1 MDTSGS
7 KLQQKALQQP
17 KQKKSKSAEFL
28 MGEMEESAVV
38 EGIENPVFDGSYS
51 TELSA
56 SRASAGRE
64 IQRDRQDSTLAA
76 HQQKMEL
83 RAPAKPRVS
92 TGNERARNYFD
103 PALVQETNPRRCG
116 MAEVGTED
124 ELELKIMNQDEKG
137 LYQKMAEM
145 LDADDDTTII
155 ELPGMALAHRE
166 EAEVWKV
173 RAGDPT
179 LRVGAGAAGRG
190 RFMAAVEEGEEE
202 VIPRYAQQLR
212 ERVLPD
218 MITLGSLSLEQVRA
232 TKRNIYVISYIHQHM
247 SHVHYTLRLMDNT
260 GAESQLLKALRERK
274 GEVIAKYGEMTE
286 ASAAAESP
294 WAREPGL
301 GWQVEWSQSPQ
312 PMEVRVRCLRA
323 VRDKL
328 PRGLYSLSVALQ
340 SRLGGPALT
349 WSCLKEEQWAGTT
362 EPVEHGGHFY
372 DTELHV
378 NQSLF
383 TILPASCDMLPSM
396 VLLFRLLDLT
406 GERSQVGT
414 TLGWA
419 AFPVCHATLTT
430 VQGRFK
436 TPILRGLPHPHLDQ
450 FRKIEGLMSAD
461 LDNWLCNLYFQ
472 VRKLPSGSSRGDE
485 EHSVTLQIPP
495 LLVPPSPPQA
505 GPSGSSPSRGRGGV
519 KPCHRGSPLHLSA
532 SHSSSACSSSTLP
545 GRAPPPSPP
554 PPPTASGH
562 SGGQIKPNVTDRV
575 AGLHGCQRRS
585 GNILANAKY
594 QSSTPTSS
602 TLRKERGGNNRENS
616 GEEVAGEEVNL
627 IRTLSNGSKGV
638 PHSTSR
644 RPVKA
649 PLRKNSTVVVPE
661 KIEEMRDPYTEK
673 AETWMHYKKKPI
685 NKINSSSAHVRGSA
699 APPPLLQG
707 QADKQETAAPAVAS
721 SEKRENLWAKEMEE
735 YTFSLQPV
743 LSYRGA
749 GGGGTGSGSNGGA
762 AERTHLALRMIP
774 SELGLSPRRWG
785 WRSSSAAAAAQLCL
799 IMPLLALI
807 WFARLYLHYCSQW
820 LFLQAIAVPVNKFQ
834 FHAHT
839 VELVYQNSLLHTREE
854 LAMVVV
860 GPLTLNAVT
869 LLLLLIRWGCQLAF
883 GSLPSFTSN
892 FIMALGVWTVLDPLA
907 VFVVDAILGRL
918 SYSAESPVADAA
930 KLYWHFYRT
939 DQSGAAGV
947 VITLF
952 LYAIL
957 FLLSTTILY
966 LYFLRLHNE
975 GRMLDIFQRLSVT
988 EGSFFV
994 PRDLEVSNQELG
1006 YIIQK
1011 AEQWRGF
1018 NGERRKVSVYDYI
1031 WTEEGPLAGCAPP
1044 RGDPRGAVPTAG
1056 GESSTHVSV
1065 YTLYLS
1071 GQRHRYRHFLRQP
1084 DGAILEVI
1092 GDMDGAEPPL
1102 STMPRPGQRT
1112 PEVNQEDEGPTST
1125 LQLRERKRRKPVWRT
1140 HRVEPVGDSG
1150 HGSSCTA
1157 RP

>member
-28 MGEMEESAVV
+28 MGGMEESAVV

-92 TGNERARNYFD
+92 TGNGRARNYFD

-173 RAGDPT
+173 RAGDPA

-218 MITLGSLSLEQVRA
+218 MITLGSLSVEQDTHLQRGGMSQENEWVR
-232 TKRNIYVISYIHQHM
+232 KK
-247 SHVHYTLRLMDNT
+247 RLMSFLRGNAKEPQAQSHRDCDQQERILQDRLYVAFQR
-260 GAESQLLKALRERK
+260 AESQLLKALRERK

-286 ASAAAESP
+286 ASSAAESP

-328 PRGLYSLSVALQ
+328 PRGLYSLSVALH

-349 WSCLKEEQWAGTT
+349 WSRLKEEQWAGTT

-396 VLLFRLLDLT
+396 VLLFRLLGLT
-406 GERSQVGT
+406 VERSQVGT

-505 GPSGSSPSRGRGGV
+505 GPSSPSRRRGGV

-545 GRAPPPSPP
+545 G
-554 PPPTASGH
+554 
-562 SGGQIKPNVTDRV
+562 
-575 AGLHGCQRRS
+575 
-585 GNILANAKY
+585 
-594 QSSTPTSS
+594 
-602 TLRKERGGNNRENS
+602 
-616 GEEVAGEEVNL
+616 
-627 IRTLSNGSKGV
+627 
-638 PHSTSR
+638 
-644 RPVKA
+644 
-649 PLRKNSTVVVPE
+649 KNSTVVVPE

-699 APPPLLQG
+699 APPPLLHG
-707 QADKQETAAPAVAS
+707 QTDKQETAAPAAAS

-743 LSYRGA
+743 LSYRGP
-749 GGGGTGSGSNGGA
+749 GGGGTSSGSGGGA

-785 WRSSSAAAAAQLCL
+785 WRSSSAAAQLCL

-975 GRMLDIFQRLSVT
+975 GRMLDIFQRLSAT

-994 PRDLEVSNQELG
+994 PRDLEVSNQELD

-1018 NGERRKVSVYDYI
+1018 NGERRKVSVYDHI

-1044 RGDPRGAVPTAG
+1044 RGDPRGAVPAAG

-1112 PEVNQEDEGPTST
+1112 PEVNQEDEGPSST
-1125 LQLRERKRRKPVWRT
+1125 LQLRERKRTKPVWRT
-1140 HRVEPVGDSG
+1140 HRVAPVGDSG

>member
-28 MGEMEESAVV
+28 MGGMEESAVV

-92 TGNERARNYFD
+92 TGNGRARNYFD

-173 RAGDPT
+173 RAGDPA

-218 MITLGSLSLEQVRA
+218 MITLGSLSVEQDTHLQRGGMSQENEWEPQA
-232 TKRNIYVISYIHQHM
+232 QSHRDCDQQERILQDRLYVAFQ
-247 SHVHYTLRLMDNT
+247 R
-260 GAESQLLKALRERK
+260 AESQLLKALRERK

-286 ASAAAESP
+286 ASSAAESP

-328 PRGLYSLSVALQ
+328 PRGLYSLSVALH
-340 SRLGGPALT
+340 SRLGGPALN
-349 WSCLKEEQWAGTT
+349 WSRLKEEQWAGTT

-396 VLLFRLLDLT
+396 VLLFRLLGLT
-406 GERSQVGT
+406 VERSQVGT

-419 AFPVCHATLTT
+419 AFPVCHAILTT

-505 GPSGSSPSRGRGGV
+505 GPSSSSPSRRRGGV

-545 GRAPPPSPP
+545 G
-554 PPPTASGH
+554 
-562 SGGQIKPNVTDRV
+562 
-575 AGLHGCQRRS
+575 
-585 GNILANAKY
+585 
-594 QSSTPTSS
+594 
-602 TLRKERGGNNRENS
+602 
-616 GEEVAGEEVNL
+616 
-627 IRTLSNGSKGV
+627 
-638 PHSTSR
+638 
-644 RPVKA
+644 
-649 PLRKNSTVVVPE
+649 KNSTVVVPE

-685 NKINSSSAHVRGSA
+685 NKINSLSAHVRGSA

-707 QADKQETAAPAVAS
+707 QTDKQETAAPAAAS

-743 LSYRGA
+743 LSYRGP
-749 GGGGTGSGSNGGA
+749 GGGGTSSGSGGGA

-785 WRSSSAAAAAQLCL
+785 WRSSSAAAQLCL

-975 GRMLDIFQRLSVT
+975 GRMLDIFQRLSAT

-994 PRDLEVSNQELG
+994 PRDLEVSNQELD

-1018 NGERRKVSVYDYI
+1018 NGERRKVSVYDHI

-1044 RGDPRGAVPTAG
+1044 RGDPRGAVPAAG

-1112 PEVNQEDEGPTST
+1112 PEVNQEDEGPSST
-1125 LQLRERKRRKPVWRT
+1125 LQLRERKRTKPVWRT
-1140 HRVEPVGDSG
+1140 HRVAPVGDSG

>member
-28 MGEMEESAVV
+28 MGGMEESAVV

-56 SRASAGRE
+56 SQASAGRE

-145 LDADDDTTII
+145 LDADDDITII

-166 EAEVWKV
+166 EEEVWKV

-179 LRVGAGAAGRG
+179 LRVDAGATGRG

-212 ERVLPD
+212 ERMLPD
-218 MITLGSLSLEQVRA
+218 MITLGSLSLEQDTHLQREGMSQENEWVR
-232 TKRNIYVISYIHQHM
+232 KK
-247 SHVHYTLRLMDNT
+247 RLMSFLRGNAKEPQAQSHRDCDQQERILQDRLYAAFQR
-260 GAESQLLKALRERK
+260 AESQLLKALRERK

-328 PRGLYSLSVALQ
+328 PRGLYSLSVALH

-372 DTELHV
+372 DTELYV

-396 VLLFRLLDLT
+396 VLLFRLLGLT

-472 VRKLPSGSSRGDE
+472 VRKLPSGSSRGDV
-485 EHSVTLQIPP
+485 EHSVSLQIPP

-505 GPSGSSPSRGRGGV
+505 GPSGTSPSRGRGGI

-545 GRAPPPSPP
+545 G
-554 PPPTASGH
+554 
-562 SGGQIKPNVTDRV
+562 
-575 AGLHGCQRRS
+575 
-585 GNILANAKY
+585 
-594 QSSTPTSS
+594 
-602 TLRKERGGNNRENS
+602 
-616 GEEVAGEEVNL
+616 
-627 IRTLSNGSKGV
+627 
-638 PHSTSR
+638 
-644 RPVKA
+644 
-649 PLRKNSTVVVPE
+649 KNSTVVVPE

-707 QADKQETAAPAVAS
+707 QADKQETAAPAAAS

-735 YTFSLQPV
+735 YTFSLQ
-743 LSYRGA
+743 
-749 GGGGTGSGSNGGA
+749 
-762 AERTHLALRMIP
+762 
-774 SELGLSPRRWG
+774 
-785 WRSSSAAAAAQLCL
+785 
-799 IMPLLALI
+799 
-807 WFARLYLHYCSQW
+807 
-820 LFLQAIAVPVNKFQ
+820 FQ

-907 VFVVDAILGRL
+907 VFVVDAVLGRL

-957 FLLSTTILY
+957 FLLSITILY

-994 PRDLEVSNQELG
+994 PRDLEVSNRELD

-1018 NGERRKVSVYDYI
+1018 NGERRKHCSINYGGCLTRPAQLSGVSVYDYI

-1044 RGDPRGAVPTAG
+1044 RGDPHGVVPAAG

-1102 STMPRPGQRT
+1102 STLPRPGQRT
-1112 PEVNQEDEGPTST
+1112 PEVNQEDEGTSST

-1150 HGSSCTA
+1150 HGSSCTT

>member
-28 MGEMEESAVV
+28 MGGMEESAVV

-92 TGNERARNYFD
+92 TGNGRARNYFD

-173 RAGDPT
+173 RAGDPA

-218 MITLGSLSLEQVRA
+218 MITLGSLSVEQDTHLQRGGMSQENEWVR
-232 TKRNIYVISYIHQHM
+232 KK
-247 SHVHYTLRLMDNT
+247 RLMSFLRGNAKEPQAQSHRDCDQQERILQDRLYVAFQR
-260 GAESQLLKALRERK
+260 AESQLLKALRERK

-286 ASAAAESP
+286 ASSAAESP

-328 PRGLYSLSVALQ
+328 PRGLYSLSVALH
-340 SRLGGPALT
+340 SRLGGPALN
-349 WSCLKEEQWAGTT
+349 WSRLKEEQWAGTT

-396 VLLFRLLDLT
+396 VLLFRLLGLT
-406 GERSQVGT
+406 VERSQVGT

-419 AFPVCHATLTT
+419 AFPVCHAILTT

-505 GPSGSSPSRGRGGV
+505 GPSSSSPSRRRGGV

-545 GRAPPPSPP
+545 G
-554 PPPTASGH
+554 
-562 SGGQIKPNVTDRV
+562 
-575 AGLHGCQRRS
+575 
-585 GNILANAKY
+585 
-594 QSSTPTSS
+594 
-602 TLRKERGGNNRENS
+602 
-616 GEEVAGEEVNL
+616 
-627 IRTLSNGSKGV
+627 
-638 PHSTSR
+638 
-644 RPVKA
+644 
-649 PLRKNSTVVVPE
+649 KNSTVVVPE

-685 NKINSSSAHVRGSA
+685 NKINSLSAHVRGSA

-707 QADKQETAAPAVAS
+707 QTDKQETAAPAAAS

-735 YTFSLQPV
+735 YTFSLQ
-743 LSYRGA
+743 
-749 GGGGTGSGSNGGA
+749 
-762 AERTHLALRMIP
+762 
-774 SELGLSPRRWG
+774 
-785 WRSSSAAAAAQLCL
+785 
-799 IMPLLALI
+799 
-807 WFARLYLHYCSQW
+807 
-820 LFLQAIAVPVNKFQ
+820 FQ

-975 GRMLDIFQRLSVT
+975 GRMLDIFQRLSAT

-994 PRDLEVSNQELG
+994 PRDLEVSNQELD

-1018 NGERRKVSVYDYI
+1018 NGERRKVSVYDHI

-1044 RGDPRGAVPTAG
+1044 RGDPRGAVPAAG

-1112 PEVNQEDEGPTST
+1112 PEVNQEDEGPSST
-1125 LQLRERKRRKPVWRT
+1125 LQLRERKRTKPVWRT
-1140 HRVEPVGDSG
+1140 HRVAPVGDSG

>member
-1 MDTSGS
+1 MAATAQSFQLLG
-7 KLQQKALQQP
+7 LQQ
-17 KQKKSKSAEFL
+17 
-28 MGEMEESAVV
+28 GEKFNV
-38 EGIENPVFDGSYS
+38 
-51 TELSA
+51 T
-56 SRASAGRE
+56 
-64 IQRDRQDSTLAA
+64 
-76 HQQKMEL
+76 
-83 RAPAKPRVS
+83 VS

-155 ELPGMALAHRE
+155 ELPGMVLAHRE

-173 RAGDPT
+173 RAGDPA
-179 LRVGAGAAGRG
+179 LRVGAGAAGSG

-218 MITLGSLSLEQVRA
+218 MITLGSLSLEQDTHLQRGGMSQENEWVR
-232 TKRNIYVISYIHQHM
+232 KK
-247 SHVHYTLRLMDNT
+247 RLMSFLRGNAKEPQAQSHRDCDQQERILQDRLYAAFQR
-260 GAESQLLKALRERK
+260 AESQLLKALRERK

-286 ASAAAESP
+286 ASSAAESP

-312 PMEVRVRCLRA
+312 PMEVHVRCLRA

-328 PRGLYSLSVALQ
+328 PRGLYSLSVALH

-396 VLLFRLLDLT
+396 VLLFRLLGLT

-430 VQGRFK
+430 VQGCFK
-436 TPILRGLPHPHLDQ
+436 TPILRGLPQPHFDQ

-495 LLVPPSPPQA
+495 LLVPPSPPRA

-519 KPCHRGSPLHLSA
+519 KPCHRRSPLHLFA
-532 SHSSSACSSSTLP
+532 SHSSSTCSSSTLP
-545 GRAPPPSPP
+545 G
-554 PPPTASGH
+554 
-562 SGGQIKPNVTDRV
+562 
-575 AGLHGCQRRS
+575 
-585 GNILANAKY
+585 
-594 QSSTPTSS
+594 
-602 TLRKERGGNNRENS
+602 
-616 GEEVAGEEVNL
+616 
-627 IRTLSNGSKGV
+627 
-638 PHSTSR
+638 
-644 RPVKA
+644 
-649 PLRKNSTVVVPE
+649 KNSTVVVPE
-661 KIEEMRDPYTEK
+661 KIDEMRDPYTEK
-673 AETWMHYKKKPI
+673 AETWTHYKKKPI
-685 NKINSSSAHVRGSA
+685 NKINSLSAHVRGSA
-699 APPPLLQG
+699 APPPPLQG
-707 QADKQETAAPAVAS
+707 QAAKQETAAPAAAS

-743 LSYRGA
+743 LAYKGP
-749 GGGGTGSGSNGGA
+749 GGGGTGSGSDGGA

-774 SELGLSPRRWG
+774 SELGLSPRRW
-785 WRSSSAAAAAQLCL
+785 RSSSAAAQLCL

-975 GRMLDIFQRLSVT
+975 GRMLDIFQRLSAA

-994 PRDLEVSNQELG
+994 PRDLEVSNQELD

-1018 NGERRKVSVYDYI
+1018 NGERRKRGSINY
-1031 WTEEGPLAGCAPP
+1031 GGCLTRPAQ
-1044 RGDPRGAVPTAG
+1044 
-1056 GESSTHVSV
+1056 
-1065 YTLYLS
+1065 LS
-1071 GQRHRYRHFLRQP
+1071 GVR
-1084 DGAILEVI
+1084 
-1092 GDMDGAEPPL
+1092 
-1102 STMPRPGQRT
+1102 RPF
-1112 PEVNQEDEGPTST
+1112 S
-1125 LQLRERKRRKPVWRT
+1125 
-1140 HRVEPVGDSG
+1140 
-1150 HGSSCTA
+1150 
-1157 RP
+1157 

>member
-28 MGEMEESAVV
+28 MGGMKESAVV

-56 SRASAGRE
+56 SQASAGRE

-83 RAPAKPRVS
+83 RAPAKPR
-92 TGNERARNYFD
+92 GNERARNYFD

-137 LYQKMAEM
+137 LYQKMSEM
-145 LDADDDTTII
+145 LDADDDITII

-166 EAEVWKV
+166 EEEVWKV

-212 ERVLPD
+212 ERMLPD
-218 MITLGSLSLEQVRA
+218 MITLGSLSLEQEPQA
-232 TKRNIYVISYIHQHM
+232 Q
-247 SHVHYTLRLMDNT
+247 SHRDCDQQERILQDRLYAAFQR
-260 GAESQLLKALRERK
+260 AESQLLKALGERK

-286 ASAAAESP
+286 ASSAAESP

-328 PRGLYSLSVALQ
+328 PRGLYSLSVALH

-372 DTELHV
+372 DTELYV

-396 VLLFRLLDLT
+396 VLLFRLLGLT
-406 GERSQVGT
+406 GEQSQVGT

-436 TPILRGLPHPHLDQ
+436 TPILRGIPHPHLDQ

-505 GPSGSSPSRGRGGV
+505 GPSGTSPSRGRGGI

-545 GRAPPPSPP
+545 G
-554 PPPTASGH
+554 
-562 SGGQIKPNVTDRV
+562 
-575 AGLHGCQRRS
+575 
-585 GNILANAKY
+585 
-594 QSSTPTSS
+594 
-602 TLRKERGGNNRENS
+602 
-616 GEEVAGEEVNL
+616 
-627 IRTLSNGSKGV
+627 
-638 PHSTSR
+638 
-644 RPVKA
+644 
-649 PLRKNSTVVVPE
+649 KNSTVVVPE

-707 QADKQETAAPAVAS
+707 QADKQETAAPAAAS

-735 YTFSLQPV
+735 YTFSLQGP
-743 LSYRGA
+743 

-907 VFVVDAILGRL
+907 VFVVDAVLGRL

-994 PRDLEVSNQELG
+994 PRDLEVSNQELD

-1031 WTEEGPLAGCAPP
+1031 WTEEGPCAPP
-1044 RGDPRGAVPTAG
+1044 RGDPRGAVPAAG

-1112 PEVNQEDEGPTST
+1112 PEVNQEDEGTSST

>member
-83 RAPAKPRVS
+83 RAPAKPRGEASFFISLKPVDSGFVDLFPIS

-124 ELELKIMNQDEKG
+124 ELELSPSLPPGHRWPDSVYEIMNQDEKG

-218 MITLGSLSLEQVRA
+218 MITLGSLSLEQDTHLQRGGMSQENEWVR
-232 TKRNIYVISYIHQHM
+232 KK
-247 SHVHYTLRLMDNT
+247 RLMSFLRGNAKEPQAQSHRDCDQQERILQDRLYAAFQR
-260 GAESQLLKALRERK
+260 AESQLLKALRERK

-301 GWQVEWSQSPQ
+301 GWQQIIVCVRYRDEVEWSQSPQ

-396 VLLFRLLDLT
+396 VLLFKLLDLT

-505 GPSGSSPSRGRGGV
+505 GPSGSSPSRGRGGI

-545 GRAPPPSPP
+545 G
-554 PPPTASGH
+554 
-562 SGGQIKPNVTDRV
+562 
-575 AGLHGCQRRS
+575 
-585 GNILANAKY
+585 
-594 QSSTPTSS
+594 
-602 TLRKERGGNNRENS
+602 
-616 GEEVAGEEVNL
+616 
-627 IRTLSNGSKGV
+627 
-638 PHSTSR
+638 
-644 RPVKA
+644 
-649 PLRKNSTVVVPE
+649 KNSTVVVPE

-743 LSYRGA
+743 LSYRGL

-994 PRDLEVSNQELG
+994 PRDLEVSNQELD

-1112 PEVNQEDEGPTST
+1112 PEVNQEDEGPSST

>member
-17 KQKKSKSAEFL
+17 KQKKSKSAESL
-28 MGEMEESAVV
+28 MGGMEESAVV
-38 EGIENPVFDGSYS
+38 EGIENPTFDGGYS
-51 TELSA
+51 TALSA

-64 IQRDRQDSTLAA
+64 IRRDRQDSTLAA

-83 RAPAKPRVS
+83 RAPAKSRVS

-145 LDADDDTTII
+145 MDADDDTTII
-155 ELPGMALAHRE
+155 DLPGMVLAHRE

-173 RAGDPT
+173 RAGDPALGT
-179 LRVGAGAAGRG
+179 GAAGRG
-190 RFMAAVEEGEEE
+190 HFMAAVEEGEEE

-218 MITLGSLSLEQVRA
+218 MITLGSLSLEQDTHLQRGGMSQENEWVR
-232 TKRNIYVISYIHQHM
+232 KK
-247 SHVHYTLRLMDNT
+247 RLMSFLRGNAKEPQAQSHRDCDQQERILQDRLYAAFQC
-260 GAESQLLKALRERK
+260 AESQLLKALRERK

-286 ASAAAESP
+286 ASSAAEPP

-328 PRGLYSLSVALQ
+328 PRGLYSISVVLH
-340 SRLGGPALT
+340 SHLGGPALT

-396 VLLFRLLDLT
+396 VLLFRLLGLT
-406 GERSQVGT
+406 GERSHVGT

-436 TPILRGLPHPHLDQ
+436 TPLLRGLPHPHLDQ

-472 VRKLPSGSSRGDE
+472 VRKLPSGSSRGEE

-495 LLVPPSPPQA
+495 LLVPPPPPQA
-505 GPSGSSPSRGRGGV
+505 GPSGSSPSWERGGV

-545 GRAPPPSPP
+545 G
-554 PPPTASGH
+554 
-562 SGGQIKPNVTDRV
+562 
-575 AGLHGCQRRS
+575 
-585 GNILANAKY
+585 
-594 QSSTPTSS
+594 
-602 TLRKERGGNNRENS
+602 
-616 GEEVAGEEVNL
+616 
-627 IRTLSNGSKGV
+627 
-638 PHSTSR
+638 
-644 RPVKA
+644 
-649 PLRKNSTVVVPE
+649 KNSTVVVPE
-661 KIEEMRDPYTEK
+661 KTEERRDPYTEK
-673 AETWMHYKKKPI
+673 AETWTHYKKKPI
-685 NKINSSSAHVRGSA
+685 NKINSSSARVRGSA
-699 APPPLLQG
+699 APTPPPPLQG
-707 QADKQETAAPAVAS
+707 QADKQETAAPAAAS
-721 SEKRENLWAKEMEE
+721 LEKRENLWAEEMEE

-743 LSYRGA
+743 LSYRGL
-749 GGGGTGSGSNGGA
+749 GGSGTGSGRDGGA

-785 WRSSSAAAAAQLCL
+785 WGWRSSSAAAQLCL

-930 KLYWHFYRT
+930 KLYWHFYWT

-952 LYAIL
+952 LYTIL
-957 FLLSTTILY
+957 FLLSATILY

-975 GRMLDIFQRLSVT
+975 GRMLDIFQRLSAA

-994 PRDLEVSNQELG
+994 PRDLEVSNQELD

-1018 NGERRKVSVYDYI
+1018 NGERRKVAVYDYI

-1044 RGDPRGAVPTAG
+1044 RGDPRGAVHAAG

-1102 STMPRPGQRT
+1102 STRPRPGQRT
-1112 PEVNQEDEGPTST
+1112 PEENQENEGPSST

-1150 HGSSCTA
+1150 RGSSSALQGLCH
-1157 RP
+1157 